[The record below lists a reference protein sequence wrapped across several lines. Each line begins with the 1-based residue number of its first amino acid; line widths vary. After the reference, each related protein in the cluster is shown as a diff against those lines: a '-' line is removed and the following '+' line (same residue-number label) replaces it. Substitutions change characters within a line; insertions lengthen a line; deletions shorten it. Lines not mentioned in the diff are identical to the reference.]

1 MPETGQIN
9 ATCAICGY
17 THPAGSLPDI
27 CPRCGSYQARREGGE
42 DASEEKTTI
51 WRCKEC
57 GYIHYASQPSEF
69 CPVCG
74 FPASQFE
81 PLKKRKTFIS

>member
-1 MPETGQIN
+1 MPQTSQN
-9 ATCAICGY
+9 SATCAICGY
-17 THPAGSLPDI
+17 IYPGESLPAI
-27 CPRCGSYQARREGGE
+27 CPQCGSSQSWHANEK
-42 DASEEKTTI
+42 DTSEEQPSV

-57 GYIHYASQPSEF
+57 GFIHYGPQPPEF